1 MNTDKE
7 YIYKDIADKIIK
19 SYYDVY
25 NYLGFG
31 YLEKVYKKS
40 PSFEKICENLLNPS
54 HLCAN
59 FNKY

>member
-31 YLEKVYKKS
+31 YLEKVYKNLQVSKKS
-40 PSFEKICENLLNPS
+40 VKIC
-54 HLCAN
+54 
-59 FNKY
+59 